1 MINMASTH
9 PPRIETED
17 FSSPSG
23 DLRTLLDTT
32 SPSFP
37 QAPSFRLSI
46 STNNVNRLETTE
58 GIKSHAVNHA
68 RDEGHKLLAHV
79 LMQLR
84 NRMMPPSVSEAVSTL
99 SDEHKHDWNLK
110 AATKVQFGKI
120 DRTRLESESLDDEG
134 RGYSTDATFK
144 FMIQLQEILVMSLE
158 QRWDIFDSSG
168 CVLHFLNSQIY
179 TNRVLSLLNKPVPS
193 SDSDI
198 KPSMSP
204 FRRSRASLNN
214 SGIKSRSPSPSSR
227 TQLYVSELLTL
238 CISVLASVVA
248 EDCRFRINSPRPFSP
263 PNALQ
268 AITLNVAQVLLL
280 INAHNFHIVSQ
291 IGHALI
297 PAFSSFDRA
306 MYPRI
311 ISFFNQGIIRNS
323 LSSLRKIQ
331 GVKID
336 QNVVESE
343 TVHHLSFLVI

>member
-1 MINMASTH
+1 MASTH

-17 FSSPSG
+17 FSSPSS

-37 QAPSFRLSI
+37 KVPSFHLSI
-46 STNNVNRLETTE
+46 STSNIDRLEITE
-58 GIKSHAVNHA
+58 VKKSHTVNHA

-84 NRMMPPSVSEAVSTL
+84 NRMMPPSVSEAVGIS
-99 SDEHKHDWNLK
+99 SDERKHDWNLK
-110 AATKVQFGKI
+110 SATKVQFGKI
-120 DRTRLESESLDDEG
+120 DRTRPESENLDDEG

-144 FMIQLQEILVMSLE
+144 LMIQLQEILVMSLE

-168 CVLHFLNSQIY
+168 CVLYFLNSQLY
-179 TNRVLSLLNKPVPS
+179 TNRVLSLLNKPVPA

-198 KPSMSP
+198 KPSISP
-204 FRRSRASLNN
+204 FRRSRASVNN
-214 SGIKSRSPSPSSR
+214 SGTKSRSPSPSSR
-227 TQLYVSELLTL
+227 TQVYVSELLTL

-248 EDCRFRINSPRPFSP
+248 EDCRFRINFPRPFSP
-263 PNALQ
+263 SNALQ

-291 IGHALI
+291 IAHALI

-323 LSSLRKIQ
+323 LLSLRKLQ
-331 GVKID
+331 GVAID
-336 QNVVESE
+336 QNAVESE
-343 TVHHLSFLVI
+343 TVRHLSFPAV